1 MSESYYERERRKNFE
16 SRRRIANLGEELW
29 GSMLAALGDPKNVAK
44 GDGWREM
51 AWTELEDLLA
61 EECRE
66 LREEAMLGDY
76 EAAMRE
82 AGDCLAVIAFFLD
95 KADSERKGEH
105 ERRAQ

>member
-1 MSESYYERERRKNFE
+1 MSETFYERERRKGFE

-29 GSMLAALGDPKNVAK
+29 GSMLAALGNPKNVAK

-82 AGDCLAVIAFFLD
+82 AGDCLLVIAFMLD
-95 KADSERKGEH
+95 KCGEG
-105 ERRAQ
+105 R